1 MSIPQRVS
9 GEWYLVY
16 MAKEDTPPPAAPDKE
31 KSQHDRAPYQKN
43 EDRDAVKSAE
53 ETKDVPTKHGAIK

>member
-1 MSIPQRVS
+1 
-9 GEWYLVY
+9 
-16 MAKEDTPPPAAPDKE
+16 MAKDEEAPQADPRDKE

-53 ETKDVPTKHGAIK
+53 ETKHIPNKHGAIK

>member
-1 MSIPQRVS
+1 MAQHEDAPQADERD
-9 GEWYLVY
+9 E
-16 MAKEDTPPPAAPDKE
+16 E

-53 ETKDVPTKHGAIK
+53 ETKHIPNKHGAIK

>member
-1 MSIPQRVS
+1 
-9 GEWYLVY
+9 
-16 MAKEDTPPPAAPDKE
+16 MAKDEEAPPHDETEKE

-53 ETKDVPTKHGAIK
+53 ETKNVPNKHGAIK

>member
-1 MSIPQRVS
+1 MPQRVS

-16 MAKEDTPPPAAPDKE
+16 MEKDDATPPEPQDEE

-53 ETKDVPTKHGAIK
+53 ETKDVPTEHGAIK